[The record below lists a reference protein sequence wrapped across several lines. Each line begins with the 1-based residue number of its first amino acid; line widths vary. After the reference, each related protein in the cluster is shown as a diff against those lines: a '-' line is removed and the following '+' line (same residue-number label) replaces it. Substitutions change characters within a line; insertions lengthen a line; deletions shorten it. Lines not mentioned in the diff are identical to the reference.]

1 MAEVY
6 VEGLDS
12 LLRKLDEIARVEA
25 VQRGLETAAIRV
37 ETAAKEKC
45 PHDDGTLRANITH
58 RLKLNIAEIFT
69 DSEKLKES
77 SGTNTEYAPY
87 VELGT
92 GLFAVNGDGKK
103 DVPWVYQDAKGDWH
117 TTSGQHPQPFLYPA
131 LTENTNKI
139 ADDVKA
145 GILQYIKG
153 LVK

>member
-6 VEGLDS
+6 VEGLDK
-12 LLRKLDEIARVEA
+12 LLRKLDELGQHDA
-25 VQRGLETAAIRV
+25 VQHGLEAAAIRV

-45 PHDDGTLRANITH
+45 PVDDGTLRANITH
-58 RLKLNIAEIFT
+58 RVMFNIAVI
-69 DSEKLKES
+69 
-77 SGTNTEYAPY
+77 GANTEYAPY

>member
-6 VEGLDS
+6 VEGLDK
-12 LLRKLDEIARVEA
+12 LLRKLDELGQHDA
-25 VQRGLETAAIRV
+25 VQHGLETAAIRV

-45 PHDDGTLRANITH
+45 PVDDGLLRANITH
-58 RLKLNIAEIFT
+58 RVMFNIAVI
-69 DSEKLKES
+69 
-77 SGTNTEYAPY
+77 GANTEYAPY

-92 GLFAVNGDGKK
+92 GLFAVNRDGKK

-145 GILQYIKG
+145 GILQYVKG